1 MKPYKVKIENKDE
14 FINSIFSEV
23 YEKANLILENQILK
37 NENGNM
43 SKEYSNNII
52 AFSGERGAGK
62 TSTML
67 SFAKSLDKDK
77 YQLLNMIDPSMLR
90 GCIDILE
97 IIIAQILEDF
107 KNKLNNG
114 GDEVD
119 ELAKRELIDLLE
131 RIYKNLRIL
140 NQEKSDFYAN
150 EDINNLIDTAS
161 AMELK
166 STLNIAIGK
175 YLKIIK
181 KEKLVLIVDDLDLN
195 TRNHYEILEKVR
207 KYLIIPNVLI
217 LICFKKDQLLE
228 KITEQFEESEKY
240 FEKIFPMDRVIDL
253 PQEILEFYLEDESV
267 REFLP
272 ELELRDNY
280 TVQDIFIKLL
290 KEKVGDI
297 NLSKIDEKLL
307 LPTTI
312 RSTINQLI
320 YLKNLTNNNHDLN
333 LIKFAE
339 LLISNS
345 DFLKSLN
352 KYKMMSS
359 SYLEKEN
366 WIKALEKLDEKING
380 NNSLKERREAVVE
393 KLYLVKHLNLNLKDF
408 SKCYPE
414 KYNFVSYDGFEE
426 LLGKIDYKKL
436 NENFLDFILDFLKNN
451 NLNEIKKI
459 YTKLFE
465 NSEFS
470 LKNIFNIFQIDS
482 NKINFETYYDIVLD
496 LENNKVDSNM
506 DLFEILSEIKIR
518 LEKHVGKIEDDNLEI
533 LEKVEDEV
541 VKTKLELYTKLLLNL
556 NINILDKLTSVD
568 ESGIL
573 QMLNFLEK
581 TSNFLDNSFTYV
593 FSFPE
598 DEFKKVISSIKDFL
612 LKTKNK
618 NTDIKK
624 MIRDIEKLKDEPGK
638 QKKQNENRIRKNKL
652 LLIVN
657 SKKISELKETVTSL
671 KHEEALLQNNNKPN
685 SRKSDTFKK
694 NILDNINRYKN
705 WIKDNETLIYN
716 LELKNME
723 LSWEVSEL
731 GLFDNTDEIQSI
743 VDSLEEVILSIY
755 EQLGIPTTSFGAN
768 YYLEDW
774 KKIIKKTSEREVE
787 EDE

>member
-23 YEKANLILENQILK
+23 YEKANSILENQILK

-43 SKEYSNNII
+43 SKEYNNNII

-62 TSTML
+62 TSAML

-97 IIIAQILEDF
+97 IIVAQILEDF

-131 RIYKNLRIL
+131 RIYKNLRTL

-228 KITEQFEESEKY
+228 EMTVYFEEPEKY

-253 PQEILEFYLEDESV
+253 PQGILEFYLE
-267 REFLP
+267 
-272 ELELRDNY
+272 DNY

-297 NLSKIDEKLL
+297 NLSKMDEKLL

-366 WIKALEKLDEKING
+366 WIKVLEKLDEKING

-414 KYNFVSYDGFEE
+414 EYNFVSYDGFEE

-518 LEKHVGKIEDDNLEI
+518 LEKHVGKIEGDNLEI

-568 ESGIL
+568 ESVIL

-598 DEFKKVISSIKDFL
+598 DEFEKVISSIKDFL
-612 LKTKNK
+612 LRIKNK
-618 NTDIKK
+618 NMNIKK
-624 MIRDIEKLKDEPGK
+624 MIKDIEKLKKEPE
-638 QKKQNENRIRKNKL
+638 KQNKRNENKIKRNEL
-652 LLIVN
+652 LKKVN
-657 SKKISELKETVTSL
+657 EDKIAELKETVITL
-671 KHEEALLQNNNKPN
+671 KQEEILLQNNNKPN

-705 WIKDNETLIYN
+705 WIKNNENSIYS
-716 LELKNME
+716 LELNNAE
-723 LSWEVSEL
+723 LSWEISEL
-731 GLFDNTDEIQSI
+731 GLFDSANEIQSI

>member
-1 MKPYKVKIENKDE
+1 
-14 FINSIFSEV
+14 
-23 YEKANLILENQILK
+23 
-37 NENGNM
+37 M

-62 TSTML
+62 TSAML

-97 IIIAQILEDF
+97 IIVAQILEDF

-253 PQEILEFYLEDESV
+253 PQEILEFYLEDESI

-280 TVQDIFIKLL
+280 TIQDIFIKLL

-297 NLSKIDEKLL
+297 NLSKMDEKLL

-312 RSTINQLI
+312 RSTINQVI

-366 WIKALEKLDEKING
+366 WIKVLEKLDEKING

-414 KYNFVSYDGFEE
+414 EYNFISYDGFEE
-426 LLGKIDYKKL
+426 LLGKTDYKKL
-436 NENFLDFILDFLKNN
+436 NEKFLDFILDFLKNN
-451 NLNEIKKI
+451 NLNEIKNM

-518 LEKHVGKIEDDNLEI
+518 LEKHVGKIEGDNLEI
-533 LEKVEDEV
+533 LERVEDEV
-541 VKTKLELYTKLLLNL
+541 VKAKLELYTKLLLNL
-556 NINILDKLTSVD
+556 NINILDKLTYVD

-581 TSNFLDNSFTYV
+581 TSKFLDNSLLYV

-598 DEFKKVISSIKDFL
+598 DEFEEVTSSIKYFL
-612 LKTKNK
+612 LKMKNK
-618 NTDIKK
+618 NTNIKK
-624 MIRDIEKLKDEPGK
+624 MIKDIEKLKDEPGK
-638 QKKQNENRIRKNKL
+638 QKKQNENKIAKNKL

-743 VDSLEEVILSIY
+743 VDRLEEVILSIY

-774 KKIIKKTSEREVE
+774 KEIIEKISEREVE

>member
-1 MKPYKVKIENKDE
+1 MKIENKDE

-23 YEKANLILENQILK
+23 YEKANSILENQILK

-43 SKEYSNNII
+43 SKEYNNNII

-62 TSTML
+62 TSAML

-97 IIIAQILEDF
+97 IIVAQILEDF

-181 KEKLVLIVDDLDLN
+181 KEKLVLIVDDVDLN
-195 TRNHYEILEKVR
+195 TSNHYVVLEKVR

-366 WIKALEKLDEKING
+366 WIKVLEKLDEKING

-414 KYNFVSYDGFEE
+414 EYNFISYDGFEE
-426 LLGKIDYKKL
+426 LLGKTDYKKL
-436 NENFLDFILDFLKNN
+436 NEKFLDFILDF
-451 NLNEIKKI
+451 
-459 YTKLFE
+459 F
-465 NSEFS
+465 
-470 LKNIFNIFQIDS
+470 
-482 NKINFETYYDIVLD
+482 
-496 LENNKVDSNM
+496 
-506 DLFEILSEIKIR
+506 
-518 LEKHVGKIEDDNLEI
+518 
-533 LEKVEDEV
+533 
-541 VKTKLELYTKLLLNL
+541 
-556 NINILDKLTSVD
+556 
-568 ESGIL
+568 
-573 QMLNFLEK
+573 
-581 TSNFLDNSFTYV
+581 
-593 FSFPE
+593 
-598 DEFKKVISSIKDFL
+598 
-612 LKTKNK
+612 
-618 NTDIKK
+618 
-624 MIRDIEKLKDEPGK
+624 
-638 QKKQNENRIRKNKL
+638 
-652 LLIVN
+652 
-657 SKKISELKETVTSL
+657 
-671 KHEEALLQNNNKPN
+671 
-685 SRKSDTFKK
+685 
-694 NILDNINRYKN
+694 
-705 WIKDNETLIYN
+705 
-716 LELKNME
+716 
-723 LSWEVSEL
+723 
-731 GLFDNTDEIQSI
+731 
-743 VDSLEEVILSIY
+743 
-755 EQLGIPTTSFGAN
+755 
-768 YYLEDW
+768 
-774 KKIIKKTSEREVE
+774 
-787 EDE
+787 

>member
-23 YEKANLILENQILK
+23 YEKANSILENQILK

-181 KEKLVLIVDDLDLN
+181 KEKLVLIVDDVDLN
-195 TRNHYEILEKVR
+195 TSNHYVVLEKVR

-743 VDSLEEVILSIY
+743 VDRLEEVILSIY

-774 KKIIKKTSEREVE
+774 KEIIEKISEREVE

>member
-23 YEKANLILENQILK
+23 YEKANSILENQILK

-43 SKEYSNNII
+43 SKEYNNNII

-62 TSTML
+62 TSAML

-97 IIIAQILEDF
+97 IIVAQILEDF

-195 TRNHYEILEKVR
+195 TSNHYVVLEKVR

-228 KITEQFEESEKY
+228 EMTVYFEEPEKY

-253 PQEILEFYLEDESV
+253 PQGILEFYLE
-267 REFLP
+267 
-272 ELELRDNY
+272 DNY

-297 NLSKIDEKLL
+297 NLSKMDEKLL

-366 WIKALEKLDEKING
+366 WIKVLEKLDEKING

-414 KYNFVSYDGFEE
+414 EYNFVSYDGFEE

-518 LEKHVGKIEDDNLEI
+518 LEKHVGKIEGDNLEI

-568 ESGIL
+568 ESVIL

-598 DEFKKVISSIKDFL
+598 DEFEKVISSIKDFL
-612 LKTKNK
+612 LTIKNK
-618 NTDIKK
+618 NMNIKK
-624 MIRDIEKLKDEPGK
+624 MIKDIEKLKKEPE
-638 QKKQNENRIRKNKL
+638 KQNKRNENKIKRNEL
-652 LLIVN
+652 LKKVN
-657 SKKISELKETVTSL
+657 EDKIAELKETVITL
-671 KHEEALLQNNNKPN
+671 KQEEILLQNNNKPN

-705 WIKDNETLIYN
+705 WIKNNENSIYS
-716 LELKNME
+716 LELNNAE
-723 LSWEVSEL
+723 LSWEISEL
-731 GLFDNTDEIQSI
+731 GLFDSANEIQSI

>member
-23 YEKANLILENQILK
+23 YEKANSILENQILK

-43 SKEYSNNII
+43 SKEYNNNII

-62 TSTML
+62 TSAML

-97 IIIAQILEDF
+97 IIVAQILEDF

-253 PQEILEFYLEDESV
+253 PQGILEFYLE
-267 REFLP
+267 
-272 ELELRDNY
+272 DNY

-366 WIKALEKLDEKING
+366 WIKVLEKLDEKING

-414 KYNFVSYDGFEE
+414 EYNFVSYDGFEE

-518 LEKHVGKIEDDNLEI
+518 LEKHVGKIEGDNLEI
-533 LEKVEDEV
+533 LERVEDEV
-541 VKTKLELYTKLLLNL
+541 VKAKLELYTKLLLNL
-556 NINILDKLTSVD
+556 NINILDKLTYVD

-581 TSNFLDNSFTYV
+581 TSKFLDNSLFYV

-598 DEFKKVISSIKDFL
+598 DEFEEVTSSIKYFL
-612 LKTKNK
+612 LKMKNK
-618 NTDIKK
+618 NTNIKK
-624 MIRDIEKLKDEPGK
+624 MIKDIEKLKDEPGK
-638 QKKQNENRIRKNKL
+638 QKKQNENKIAKNKL

-743 VDSLEEVILSIY
+743 VDRLEEVILSIY

-774 KKIIKKTSEREVE
+774 KEIIEKISEREVE

>member
-1 MKPYKVKIENKDE
+1 MKIENKNE
-14 FINSIFSEV
+14 FTNSIFSEI

-43 SKEYSNNII
+43 SKEYNNNII

-62 TSTML
+62 TSAML

-77 YQLLNMIDPSMLR
+77 YQLLNMIDPSMLS
-90 GCIDILE
+90 GCVDILE
-97 IIIAQILEDF
+97 TVVAQILEDF
-107 KNKLNNG
+107 KNRLNR
-114 GDEVD
+114 GDNEVD
-119 ELAKRELIDLLE
+119 ELAKRELIDFLE

-140 NQEKSDFYAN
+140 NQKKSDFYVN

-195 TRNHYEILEKVR
+195 TSNHYEILEKVR

-228 KITEQFEESEKY
+228 KITEHFEEPEKY

-253 PQEILEFYLEDESV
+253 PQEILEFYLEDESI
-267 REFLP
+267 RELLP
-272 ELELRDNY
+272 ELELKEDY

-290 KEKVGDI
+290 KGKVGDI

-320 YLKNLTNNNHDLN
+320 YLKNLTNDNHDLN

-345 DFLKSLN
+345 NFLKFLN

-366 WIKALEKLDEKING
+366 WIKVLEKLDEKING

-393 KLYLVKHLNLNLKDF
+393 KLYLAKHLNLNLKDF

-414 KYNFVSYDGFEE
+414 EYNFISYDGFEE
-426 LLGKIDYKKL
+426 LLSKTDYKKL
-436 NENFLDFILDFLKNN
+436 NENFLDFIFEFLENN
-451 NLNEIKKI
+451 NLNEIKEI

-465 NSEFS
+465 NNEFS
-470 LKNIFNIFQIDS
+470 LKNIFNICKIDS
-482 NKINFETYYDIVLD
+482 TKINFEIYYNIVLD
-496 LENNKVDSNM
+496 LKNNKVDSNTG
-506 DLFEILSEIKIR
+506 LFEILSEIKIR
-518 LEKHVGKIEDDNLEI
+518 LEKYVGEIEWDNLESLEKIED
-533 LEKVEDEV
+533 KV
-541 VKTKLELYTKLLLNL
+541 VKSKLKLYTKLLLNL
-556 NINILDKLTSVD
+556 NINILDKLIYID
-568 ESGIL
+568 ERVIL
-573 QMLNFLEK
+573 EMLNFLEK
-581 TSNFLDNSFTYV
+581 TSKFLDNSLLYV

-598 DEFKKVISSIKDFL
+598 DEFEDVILSIKDFL
-612 LKTKNK
+612 LKIKNK
-618 NTDIKK
+618 NMNIKK
-624 MIRDIEKLKDEPGK
+624 MIRDIEKLKNEPEK
-638 QKKQNENRIRKNKL
+638 QKKRNENKIKRNEL
-652 LLIVN
+652 LKKVNEDKIV
-657 SKKISELKETVTSL
+657 ELKETVVIL
-671 KHEEALLQNNNKPN
+671 KHEETFLQNNNKPN

-705 WIKDNETLIYN
+705 WIKDNEAAIYG
-716 LELKNME
+716 LELKNTE
-723 LSWEVSEL
+723 LSWEISEL
-731 GLFDNTDEIQSI
+731 GLFDNTNDIQSI
-743 VDSLEEVILSIY
+743 VDRLEEVILSIY
-755 EQLGIPTTSFGAN
+755 EELRISKILSGAN

-774 KKIIKKTSEREVE
+774 KETVEKTSEREVE